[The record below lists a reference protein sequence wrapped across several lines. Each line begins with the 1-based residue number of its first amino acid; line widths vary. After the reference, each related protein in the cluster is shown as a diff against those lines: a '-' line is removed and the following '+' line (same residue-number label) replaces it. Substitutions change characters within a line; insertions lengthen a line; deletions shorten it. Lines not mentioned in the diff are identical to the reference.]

1 MAVFSPRGG
10 GSNNFDLTPSK
21 KLTNHILLSSIVAS
35 LLFSPAFALPSGGK
49 FTHGTSGT
57 INVSGNNM
65 HIHGNKVNSVIQ
77 WGGGF
82 NINKGESVNFGG
94 NSKNYLNIAHGTNK
108 STIAGILN
116 ASGNNVFLINPN
128 GVIITKTG
136 NINAN
141 RFVASTSSM
150 SNEDMN
156 KFAKLNENQ
165 AGNFSP
171 VFKPQKAGSVV
182 NMGNIN
188 ANDVLL
194 IGHKVDIQGGKLGNA
209 NSKTH
214 LVGNYVYIDADSAN
228 LNSII
233 NVTAIKDGYIQRQM
247 INFAKDGYK
256 ISNANINKVNYTD
269 NTNVTHNGISS
280 NFKKALTIGNME
292 NEKANAIE
300 WWHFAKGWN
309 EGLGHIRSVDEFKLV
324 GNIDFS
330 GNKGKG
336 EEGKDWQNYANY
348 CISQGQCTS
357 MIVGYDYQSAFNKI
371 FNGQGFTLKNINI
384 DTTKLQTVG
393 IFGHIIRG
401 GFFNNINIDYMGGG
415 IKSVSADSLYVG
427 GFAGYGGGSF
437 TNIFLSNI
445 GNISASADNRVYVG
459 GFAGYGGSFTNIF
472 LSNIGN
478 ISASASN
485 IYSYAGGFAGHSNSA
500 TNIFLS
506 NIGNI
511 SASADNRVYVGGFA
525 GHVGGSSFTN
535 IFLSNIGN
543 ISASADNVYSFAG
556 GFVGYGGSD
565 SWLIGSFTDIFL
577 NNIGNI
583 NANNA
588 GGFIGDIDS
597 GQTPDGAWHPVFTNI
612 SLNDIGNIIAAGDDG
627 HAGGFIGGNNSSNA
641 SGRFT
646 NISLNDIGNIIAAG
660 NYGHAGGFAGSFSGN
675 FTNISLNS
683 IGSISGKA
691 STGGFVGFVVP
702 TGNFTNISLNSIG
715 SISGKAST
723 GGFVGYVY
731 DVRNLTFKNIYI
743 FFNPNISITSED
755 YDGEAGKFFGALNDE
770 VTYTF
775 NNIHIYHHKDD
786 LANATTDKNYWG
798 NTNDK
803 IQIHTYTDET
813 QANAYKDFLS
823 KANSIEKPNITPP
836 TITPDNPNKPSD
848 NDVILASD
856 DLHQDIIQGIIDS
869 IRNEKY
875 TIDIKNLYSLI
886 QAFKGLN
893 KDSNENEIK
902 TIVKT
907 HLGIKDDDKALS
919 IAQSISFLLHYNEI
933 NFNNKLDKTALE
945 LYNNQIKPNVFNTL
959 EIITYL
965 DTNKNNII
973 AQLQQYESIKNDF
986 KIKEQAY
993 FKAQAEFNKLL
1004 DLVNKGKLNYNDPKF
1019 TQAFDNWT
1027 KAYNAYNSL
1036 SNDIGELNSKVNQY
1050 TQYINTTLG
1059 YKQFAFVKFDNIIKT
1074 DLTKPI
1080 LPDIDNSLGG
1090 DKQPVFE
1097 QTASLNLI
1105 GDNAIE
1111 EEEEKK
1117 EIEET
1122 ALTQR
1127 ARTCIVSDNFKTMNP
1142 CVVESY

>member
-1 MAVFSPRGG
+1 M
-10 GSNNFDLTPSK
+10 
-21 KLTNHILLSSIVAS
+21 
-35 LLFSPAFALPSGGK
+35 
-49 FTHGTSGT
+49 
-57 INVSGNNM
+57 
-65 HIHGNKVNSVIQ
+65 
-77 WGGGF
+77 GGGF
-82 NINKGESVNFGG
+82 SINQGEKVNFTT
-94 NSKNYLNIAHGTNK
+94 SKHNYLNIAHGTNK

-116 ASGNNVFLINPN
+116 AKDNNVFLINPN

-141 RFVASTSSM
+141 RFVASTSS
-150 SNEDMN
+150 
-156 KFAKLNENQ
+156 LQ
-165 AGNFSP
+165 ANHFDEFKTQGANFSP
-171 VFKPQKAGSVV
+171 VFKANKLGNVV

-194 IGHKVDIQGGKLGNA
+194 IGNKVDIQGGKLGNTS
-209 NSKTH
+209 SKTH
-214 LVGNYVYIDADSAN
+214 LVGNYVYIDADSAK
-228 LNSII
+228 LNSNNI
-233 NVTAIKDGYIQRQM
+233 NVTATKDGYIQRKM
-247 INFAKDGYK
+247 INFANDGYK
-256 ISNANINKVNYTD
+256 FGSNAKVNAVDYQ
-269 NTNVTHNGISS
+269 NHKGNS
-280 NFKKALTIGNME
+280 NFKKALTIGNMG

-336 EEGKDWQNYANY
+336 EEGKDWKNYANY
-348 CISQGQCTS
+348 CIDGLGCTN
-357 MIVGYDYQSAFNKI
+357 MIVGTTMYENAFNKI
-371 FNGQGFTLKNINI
+371 FDGQGYTLKNINI
-384 DTTKLQTVG
+384 DATAIGEKVFNIG
-393 IFGHIIRG
+393 IFGYANNAT
-401 GFFNNINIDYMGGG
+401 FKNINIDYMGGS
-415 IKSVSADSLYVG
+415 IKFKNNNYQASRYVG
-427 GFAGYGGGSF
+427 GFIGRALGVNYVN
-437 TNIFLSNI
+437 NITLK
-445 GNISASADNRVYVG
+445 NISE
-459 GFAGYGGSFTNIF
+459 I
-472 LSNIGN
+472 
-478 ISASASN
+478 
-485 IYSYAGGFAGHSNSA
+485 
-500 TNIFLS
+500 
-506 NIGNI
+506 
-511 SASADNRVYVGGFA
+511 
-525 GHVGGSSFTN
+525 
-535 IFLSNIGN
+535 
-543 ISASADNVYSFAG
+543 NVDG
-556 GFVGYGGSD
+556 KG
-565 SWLIGSFTDIFL
+565 
-577 NNIGNI
+577 
-583 NANNA
+583 ANY
-588 GGFIGDIDS
+588 
-597 GQTPDGAWHPVFTNI
+597 T
-612 SLNDIGNIIAAGDDG
+612 
-627 HAGGFIGGNNSSNA
+627 
-641 SGRFT
+641 
-646 NISLNDIGNIIAAG
+646 
-660 NYGHAGGFAGSFSGN
+660 GGFAGSFGGYGS
-675 FTNISLNS
+675 NIYIEN
-683 IGSISGKA
+683 IGSIKSVLSDNSSNIHFIGGFAGEIYGIFSDIALKNIASISQYNHFINDIYALTSIGGFAANASG
-691 STGGFVGFVVP
+691 SYNNIYVNVGDIYINRYPDRGYIGGFVGEYDGTYSYANNGFQ
-702 TGNFTNISLNSIG
+702 NIKLKIG
-715 SISGKAST
+715 SIKTDNKGWIGGQ
-723 GGFVGYVY
+723 GGFIGTISARDNYDGSPVY
-731 DVRNLTFKNIYI
+731 FKNISVEIDKGIYSLYDFGAFI
-743 FFNPNISITSED
+743 GEINPDFANTTDKKILVDFSNINIYFNKNSKSNLD
-755 YDGEAGKFFGALNDE
+755 GKFFGRLNGKG
-770 VTYTF
+770 TYTF

-786 LANATTDKNYWG
+786 LANATADKDYWNDFNKNG
-798 NTNDK
+798 YVFDK
-803 IQIHTYTDET
+803 INIHTYTDET

-823 KANSIEKPNITPP
+823 KANSIEKPNIIPP

-848 NDVILASD
+848 SDVILTSD

-1117 EIEET
+1117 EIDEA

-1142 CVVESY
+1142 CVIGY

>member
-65 HIHGNKVNSVIQ
+65 HINGNKVNSVIQ

-108 STIAGILN
+108 STIAGVLN

-156 KFAKLNENQ
+156 KFANMKTFEQ
-165 AGNFSP
+165 GATFSP

-214 LVGNYVYIDADSAN
+214 LVGNYVYIDADNTKLS
-228 LNSII
+228 STI
-233 NVTAIKDGYIQRQM
+233 NATAVINGYIQKQM
-247 INFAKDGYK
+247 DKFVNDSYSFGESVNVNK
-256 ISNANINKVNYTD
+256 IDYTD
-269 NTNVTHNGISS
+269 SDNKTHYGSS
-280 NFKKALTIGNME
+280 NFKKALTIGNMG

-300 WWHFAKGWN
+300 WRYLIKGWN
-309 EGLGHIRSVDEFKLV
+309 EGLGDIKNIDEFRLV
-324 GNIDFS
+324 GNIDFNNELMDPIGINGAFFDKTLDGQGYTLS
-330 GNKGKG
+330 NLLIDGNKGGLFGVIKL
-336 EEGKDWQNYANY
+336 ANIGNLNINTINFDY
-348 CISQGQCTS
+348 TNGIPRYIGS
-357 MIVGYDYQSAFNKI
+357 MAYRTHNANFY
-371 FNGQGFTLKNINI
+371 NINI
-384 DTTKLQTVG
+384 S
-393 IFGHIIRG
+393 
-401 GFFNNINIDYMGGG
+401 NIGDLLAAGENAIG
-415 IKSVSADSLYVG
+415 VG
-427 GFAGYGGGSF
+427 GFAGYITSSNFNNISIKNIKSIKVDSKSNELRTVWIGGFGGRMDNYPVNSNYPGGEP
-437 TNIFLSNI
+437 NIFKNITISGIGSIYASVVYNRYHNDLSI
-445 GNISASADNRVYVG
+445 G
-459 GFAGYGGSFTNIF
+459 GFAGALYS
-472 LSNIGN
+472 SN
-478 ISASASN
+478 
-485 IYSYAGGFAGHSNSA
+485 Y
-500 TNIFLS
+500 LE
-506 NIGNI
+506 
-511 SASADNRVYVGGFA
+511 
-525 GHVGGSSFTN
+525 
-535 IFLSNIGN
+535 
-543 ISASADNVYSFAG
+543 NVYIYFDKGYTIG
-556 GFVGYGGSD
+556 GQGFSNRYFGKLSGEGRPV
-565 SWLIGSFTDIFL
+565 L
-577 NNIGNI
+577 NN
-583 NANNA
+583 
-588 GGFIGDIDS
+588 
-597 GQTPDGAWHPVFTNI
+597 V
-612 SLNDIGNIIAAGDDG
+612 
-627 HAGGFIGGNNSSNA
+627 
-641 SGRFT
+641 
-646 NISLNDIGNIIAAG
+646 
-660 NYGHAGGFAGSFSGN
+660 
-675 FTNISLNS
+675 
-683 IGSISGKA
+683 
-691 STGGFVGFVVP
+691 
-702 TGNFTNISLNSIG
+702 
-715 SISGKAST
+715 
-723 GGFVGYVY
+723 
-731 DVRNLTFKNIYI
+731 
-743 FFNPNISITSED
+743 
-755 YDGEAGKFFGALNDE
+755 
-770 VTYTF
+770 
-775 NNIHIYHHKDD
+775 HIYHHEND
-786 LANATTDKNYWG
+786 LTNATIDSYRHNDFNQNGYIQ
-798 NTNDK
+798 DK
-803 IQIHTYTDET
+803 INIHTYTDET
-813 QANAYKDFLS
+813 QESVYKDFLS
-823 KANSIEKPNITPP
+823 KADTIEKPT
-836 TITPDNPNKPSD
+836 TPDNPNKPSD
-848 NDVILASD
+848 SDVILASD

-1142 CVVESY
+1142 CVVGSY

>member
-1 MAVFSPRGG
+1 M
-10 GSNNFDLTPSK
+10 
-21 KLTNHILLSSIVAS
+21 
-35 LLFSPAFALPSGGK
+35 LFSPLAAISPNALPSGGK
-49 FTHGTSGT
+49 FTHGTSGS
-57 INVSGNNM
+57 ININGNNM
-65 HIHGNKVNSVIQ
+65 HITGTTSNKNHIIQ

-82 NINKGESVNFGG
+82 NIGKDAQVNFTT
-94 NSKNYLNIAHGTNK
+94 NKHNYLNIAHGTNK

-116 ASGNNVFLINPN
+116 AKDNNVFLINPN

-194 IGHKVDIQGGKLGNA
+194 IGHKVDIQGGKLGNTS
-209 NSKTH
+209 SKTH
-214 LVGNYVYIDADSAN
+214 LVGNYVYIDADSVK
-228 LNSII
+228 LNSNNI

-247 INFAKDGYK
+247 INFAKDNYK
-256 ISNANINKVNYTD
+256 FGNNVNINNTNYTETD
-269 NTNVTHNGISS
+269 GETHHGSS
-280 NFKKALTIGNME
+280 NFKKALTIGNMG

-309 EGLGHIRSVDEFKLV
+309 ENLNETRSIDEFRLV
-324 GNIDFS
+324 GNIDFD
-330 GNKGKG
+330 NKPM
-336 EEGKDWQNYANY
+336 DPVA
-348 CISQGQCTS
+348 
-357 MIVGYDYQSAFNKI
+357 YDYKNAFNKT
-371 FNGQGFTLKNINI
+371 FDGNGYTLSNLLINTNKDYGIGLFGVVRKANIGNLNINTINFDYTNGIPSHIGTIANSITDSSFYNINI
-384 DTTKLQTVG
+384 SNIGDLLAT
-393 IFGHIIRG
+393 G
-401 GFFNNINIDYMGGG
+401 GNAI
-415 IKSVSADSLYVG
+415 AVG
-427 GFAGYGGGSF
+427 GFAGMIWSGSF
-437 TNIFLSNI
+437 K
-445 GNISASADNRVYVG
+445 NISIKNIKSMKVYSDEKDLYTAWIG
-459 GFAGYGGSFTNIF
+459 GFAGTTGIPGYESGKPQAEPSFFENITI
-472 LSNIGN
+472 SGIGN
-478 ISASASN
+478 
-485 IYSYAGGFAGHSNSA
+485 
-500 TNIFLS
+500 
-506 NIGNI
+506 
-511 SASADNRVYVGGFA
+511 
-525 GHVGGSSFTN
+525 
-535 IFLSNIGN
+535 
-543 ISASADNVYSFAG
+543 NVYAILVNGEYYRSHA
-556 GFVGYGGSD
+556 S
-565 SWLIGSFTDIFL
+565 I
-577 NNIGNI
+577 
-583 NANNA
+583 
-588 GGFIGDIDS
+588 GGFIGAKYDDS
-597 GQTPDGAWHPVFTNI
+597 YIKNVSIFFDKNYQV
-612 SLNDIGNIIAAGDDG
+612 
-627 HAGGFIGGNNSSNA
+627 NA
-641 SGRFT
+641 E
-646 NISLNDIGNIIAAG
+646 
-660 NYGHAGGFAGSFSGN
+660 
-675 FTNISLNS
+675 
-683 IGSISGKA
+683 
-691 STGGFVGFVVP
+691 GFV
-702 TGNFTNISLNSIG
+702 SHHIG
-715 SISGKAST
+715 KLYGYNVSGYLE
-723 GGFVGYVY
+723 FDNV
-731 DVRNLTFKNIYI
+731 
-743 FFNPNISITSED
+743 
-755 YDGEAGKFFGALNDE
+755 
-770 VTYTF
+770 
-775 NNIHIYHHKDD
+775 HIYHHEND
-786 LANATTDKNYWG
+786 LANAIADKNYWG

-803 IQIHTYTDET
+803 IQIHTYTDKT

-823 KANSIEKPNITPP
+823 RVNIINS
-836 TITPDNPNKPSD
+836 
-848 NDVILASD
+848 DVILTSD

>member
-1 MAVFSPRGG
+1 
-10 GSNNFDLTPSK
+10 
-21 KLTNHILLSSIVAS
+21 
-35 LLFSPAFALPSGGK
+35 
-49 FTHGTSGT
+49 
-57 INVSGNNM
+57 M
-65 HIHGNKVNSVIQ
+65 HINGNKVNSVIQ

-108 STIAGILN
+108 STIAGVLN

-156 KFAKLNENQ
+156 KFANMKTFEQ
-165 AGNFSP
+165 GATFSP

-214 LVGNYVYIDADSAN
+214 LVGNYVYIDADNTKLS
-228 LNSII
+228 STI
-233 NVTAIKDGYIQRQM
+233 NATAVINGYIQKQM
-247 INFAKDGYK
+247 DKFVNDSYSFGESVNVNK
-256 ISNANINKVNYTD
+256 IDYTD
-269 NTNVTHNGISS
+269 SDNKTHYGSS
-280 NFKKALTIGNME
+280 NFKKALTIGNMG

-300 WWHFAKGWN
+300 WRYLIKGWN
-309 EGLGHIRSVDEFKLV
+309 EGLGDIKNIDEFRLV
-324 GNIDFS
+324 GNIDFNNELMDPIGINGAFFDKTLDGQGYTLS
-330 GNKGKG
+330 NLLIDGNKGGLFGVIKL
-336 EEGKDWQNYANY
+336 ANIGNLNINTINFDY
-348 CISQGQCTS
+348 TNGIPRYIGS
-357 MIVGYDYQSAFNKI
+357 MAYRTHNANFY
-371 FNGQGFTLKNINI
+371 NINI
-384 DTTKLQTVG
+384 S
-393 IFGHIIRG
+393 
-401 GFFNNINIDYMGGG
+401 NIGDLLAAGENAIG
-415 IKSVSADSLYVG
+415 VG
-427 GFAGYGGGSF
+427 GFAGYITSSNFNNISIKNIKSIKVDSKSNELRTVWIGGFGGRMDNYPVNSNYPGGEP
-437 TNIFLSNI
+437 NIFKNITISGIGSIYASVVYNRYHNDLSI
-445 GNISASADNRVYVG
+445 G
-459 GFAGYGGSFTNIF
+459 GFAGALYS
-472 LSNIGN
+472 SN
-478 ISASASN
+478 
-485 IYSYAGGFAGHSNSA
+485 Y
-500 TNIFLS
+500 LE
-506 NIGNI
+506 
-511 SASADNRVYVGGFA
+511 
-525 GHVGGSSFTN
+525 
-535 IFLSNIGN
+535 
-543 ISASADNVYSFAG
+543 NVYIYFDKGYTIG
-556 GFVGYGGSD
+556 GQGFSNRYFGKLSGEGRPV
-565 SWLIGSFTDIFL
+565 L
-577 NNIGNI
+577 NN
-583 NANNA
+583 
-588 GGFIGDIDS
+588 
-597 GQTPDGAWHPVFTNI
+597 V
-612 SLNDIGNIIAAGDDG
+612 
-627 HAGGFIGGNNSSNA
+627 
-641 SGRFT
+641 
-646 NISLNDIGNIIAAG
+646 
-660 NYGHAGGFAGSFSGN
+660 
-675 FTNISLNS
+675 
-683 IGSISGKA
+683 
-691 STGGFVGFVVP
+691 
-702 TGNFTNISLNSIG
+702 
-715 SISGKAST
+715 
-723 GGFVGYVY
+723 
-731 DVRNLTFKNIYI
+731 
-743 FFNPNISITSED
+743 
-755 YDGEAGKFFGALNDE
+755 
-770 VTYTF
+770 
-775 NNIHIYHHKDD
+775 HIYHHEND
-786 LANATTDKNYWG
+786 LTNATIDSYRHNDFNQNGYIQ
-798 NTNDK
+798 DK
-803 IQIHTYTDET
+803 INIHTYTDET
-813 QANAYKDFLS
+813 QESVYKDFLS
-823 KANSIEKPNITPP
+823 KADTIEKPT
-836 TITPDNPNKPSD
+836 TPDNPNKPSD
-848 NDVILASD
+848 SDVILASD

-1142 CVVESY
+1142 CVVGSY

>member
-1 MAVFSPRGG
+1 M
-10 GSNNFDLTPSK
+10 
-21 KLTNHILLSSIVAS
+21 
-35 LLFSPAFALPSGGK
+35 
-49 FTHGTSGT
+49 
-57 INVSGNNM
+57 NVSGNNM
-65 HIHGNKVNSVIQ
+65 HINGNKVNSVIQ

-108 STIAGILN
+108 STIAGVLN

-156 KFAKLNENQ
+156 KFANMKTFEQ
-165 AGNFSP
+165 GATFSP

-214 LVGNYVYIDADSAN
+214 LVGNYVYIDADNTKLS
-228 LNSII
+228 STI
-233 NVTAIKDGYIQRQM
+233 NATAVINGYIQKQM
-247 INFAKDGYK
+247 DKFVNDSYSFGESVNVNK
-256 ISNANINKVNYTD
+256 IDYTD
-269 NTNVTHNGISS
+269 SDNKTHYGSS
-280 NFKKALTIGNME
+280 NFKKALTIGNMG

-300 WWHFAKGWN
+300 WRYLIKGWN
-309 EGLGHIRSVDEFKLV
+309 EGLGDIKNIDEFRLV
-324 GNIDFS
+324 GNIDFNNELMDPIGINGAFFDKTLDGQGYTLS
-330 GNKGKG
+330 NLLIDGNKGGLFGVIKL
-336 EEGKDWQNYANY
+336 ANIGNLNINTINFDY
-348 CISQGQCTS
+348 TNGIPRYIGS
-357 MIVGYDYQSAFNKI
+357 MAYRTHNANFY
-371 FNGQGFTLKNINI
+371 NINI
-384 DTTKLQTVG
+384 S
-393 IFGHIIRG
+393 
-401 GFFNNINIDYMGGG
+401 NIGDLLAAGENAIG
-415 IKSVSADSLYVG
+415 VG
-427 GFAGYGGGSF
+427 GFAGYITSSNFNNISIKNIKSIKVDSKSNELRTVWIGGFGGRMDNYPVNSNYPGGEP
-437 TNIFLSNI
+437 NIFKNITISGIGSIYASVVYNRYHNDLSI
-445 GNISASADNRVYVG
+445 G
-459 GFAGYGGSFTNIF
+459 GFAGALYS
-472 LSNIGN
+472 SN
-478 ISASASN
+478 
-485 IYSYAGGFAGHSNSA
+485 Y
-500 TNIFLS
+500 LE
-506 NIGNI
+506 
-511 SASADNRVYVGGFA
+511 
-525 GHVGGSSFTN
+525 
-535 IFLSNIGN
+535 
-543 ISASADNVYSFAG
+543 NVYIYFDKGYTIG
-556 GFVGYGGSD
+556 GQGFSNRYFGKLSGEGRPV
-565 SWLIGSFTDIFL
+565 L
-577 NNIGNI
+577 NN
-583 NANNA
+583 
-588 GGFIGDIDS
+588 
-597 GQTPDGAWHPVFTNI
+597 V
-612 SLNDIGNIIAAGDDG
+612 
-627 HAGGFIGGNNSSNA
+627 
-641 SGRFT
+641 
-646 NISLNDIGNIIAAG
+646 
-660 NYGHAGGFAGSFSGN
+660 
-675 FTNISLNS
+675 
-683 IGSISGKA
+683 
-691 STGGFVGFVVP
+691 
-702 TGNFTNISLNSIG
+702 
-715 SISGKAST
+715 
-723 GGFVGYVY
+723 
-731 DVRNLTFKNIYI
+731 
-743 FFNPNISITSED
+743 
-755 YDGEAGKFFGALNDE
+755 
-770 VTYTF
+770 
-775 NNIHIYHHKDD
+775 HIYHHEND
-786 LANATTDKNYWG
+786 LTNATIDSYRHNDFNQNGYIQ
-798 NTNDK
+798 DK
-803 IQIHTYTDET
+803 INIHTYTDET
-813 QANAYKDFLS
+813 QESVYKDFLS
-823 KANSIEKPNITPP
+823 KADTIEKPT
-836 TITPDNPNKPSD
+836 TPDNPNKPSD
-848 NDVILASD
+848 SDVILASD

-1142 CVVESY
+1142 CVVGSY